1 MKINIHEFIYMYVS
15 QMSQND
21 AIATALVAVMK
32 ATVKV
37 LAMSQLHLS
46 FKPDASGTFQTPSVD
61 YSAASFEPMHMFVLS
76 PTALS
81 PTPSM
86 IAYKGLFSPVG
97 RAVTSTEPQHNSYP
111 IAFSSPKVLAPHS
124 LQEV

>member
-46 FKPDASGTFQTPSVD
+46 FKPDVSGTFQTSPED
-61 YSAASFEPMHMFVLS
+61 YSLASFEATHMFFLS
-76 PTALS
+76 PTLVS
-81 PTPSM
+81 PKPSN
-86 IAYKGLFSPVG
+86 IAYKGLLSPVYVG
-97 RAVTSTEPQHNSYP
+97 RAVTST
-111 IAFSSPKVLAPHS
+111 
-124 LQEV
+124 